1 MEQSL
6 GLLKKALPV
15 LLLGGIAFFSKC
27 GGGKDDKNDIVLPVV
42 PPAQKPAT
50 DISPPAKDTATYRKN
65 LTIDPSDRSFKTSLD
80 RAAEDVP
87 LSKDGKVKAVVKRK
101 DSTNR

>member
-6 GLLKKALPV
+6 DLLKKALPV
-15 LLLGGIAFFSKC
+15 LFLGGIAFFSKC
-27 GGGKDDKNDIVLPVV
+27 GGEKDNEKEIILPVV

-50 DISPPAKDTATYRKN
+50 DIYPPVKDTAIYRKN
-65 LTIDPSDRSFKTSLD
+65 LPLDPADRSFKTSLD

-87 LSKDGKVKAVVKRK
+87 LSKDGKVKVAV
-101 DSTNR
+101 